1 MARHVVGPADAIPP
15 GGRRVVTVAGRSIGI
30 FNVEGRFHALR
41 NSCLHNQAP
50 VCLGE
55 VGATYLPSEPGQYR
69 RGLDGRVLRCPWHG
83 WEYDVTTGQSWV
95 DPASVRTRRYDV
107 EVAPADALPE
117 GYQPG
122 PYTAETFEVSID
134 SQYVVVEL
142 PG

>member
-1 MARHVVGPADAIPP
+1 MARHVVGPAEAIPP

-55 VGATYLPSEPGQYR
+55 VGATYLPSEPGRYR

-83 WEYDVTTGQSWV
+83 WEYDITTGRNLI
-95 DPASVRTRRYDV
+95 D
-107 EVAPADALPE
+107 
-117 GYQPG
+117 PG
-122 PYTAETFEVSID
+122 PQADDLSGHRRGRRTGRPRRRRALGHASANGRRTVTRAC
-134 SQYVVVEL
+134 
-142 PG
+142 PC

>member
-15 GGRRVVTVAGRSIGI
+15 GGRRVLTVAGRSIGI

-55 VGATYLPSEPGQYR
+55 VGATYLPSAPGQYR

-83 WEYDVTTGQSWV
+83 WEYDISTGRNLIDPSRKLTTYPVT
-95 DPASVRTRRYDV
+95 V
-107 EVAPADALPE
+107 ENGDLVVHIGVPIPDALP
-117 GYQPG
+117 
-122 PYTAETFEVSID
+122 TAAPSR
-134 SQYVVVEL
+134 
-142 PG
+142 

>member
-30 FNVEGRFHALR
+30 FNVKGRFHALR

-83 WEYDVTTGQSWV
+83 WEYDITTGRNLI
-95 DPASVRTRRYDV
+95 D
-107 EVAPADALPE
+107 
-117 GYQPG
+117 PG
-122 PYTAETFEVSID
+122 PQADDLSRHGRGRR
-134 SQYVVVEL
+134 
-142 PG
+142 PGRPRRRPALGHASASGRRTVTRACPC